1 MFVIPVNLQIIILGQ
16 LGEVTEVLLHL
27 VHVQPRAEL
36 HHGTLRVGE
45 EPPSVKVAGHH
56 VPPHLD
62 APVPGPPP
70 LASVGPVLDTSVVEL
85 QPRPAQLSGAHLGLQ
100 AGVVGELSLDAQHL
114 PVAVTGTQHVVNP
127 LQQ

>member
-1 MFVIPVNLQIIILGQ
+1 M
-16 LGEVTEVLLHL
+16 
-27 VHVQPRAEL
+27 
-36 HHGTLRVGE
+36 
-45 EPPSVKVAGHH
+45 KVAGHH